1 MPNTP
6 DNIDQRILLELQ
18 RDGRL
23 THQEL
28 GDRVGLSPSP
38 CARRIKKLEDE
49 GYITGYSARI
59 DEAKMGFGFNVF
71 VSVKL
76 DRQIEDRLVTF
87 EAEIARCPEVVDCW
101 LMTGSF
107 DYLMRVAV
115 FDMNEFERFLTTR
128 LTRIGGVA
136 SIESS
141 IPVRRVK
148 NQAARLR

>member
-1 MPNTP
+1 MPNGL
-6 DNIDQRILLELQ
+6 DNIDQRILQELQ

-28 GDRVGLSPSP
+28 SDRVGLSPSP

-59 DEAKMGFGFNVF
+59 DEAKMGYGFNVF

-87 EAEIARCPEVVDCW
+87 EDEVSRCPEVVDCW

-115 FDMNEFERFLTTR
+115 YDMNEFERFLTSR
-128 LTRIGGVA
+128 LTRIMGVA

>member
-1 MPNTP
+1 MP
-6 DNIDQRILLELQ
+6 DALDSIDQRILQELQ
-18 RDGRL
+18 RDGRQ

-28 GDRVGLSPSP
+28 SDRVGLSPSP
-38 CARRIKKLEDE
+38 CARRIKKLEEE
-49 GYITGYSARI
+49 GYITGYSAHI

-76 DRQIEDRLVTF
+76 DRQIEDRLVSF
-87 EAEIARCPEVVDCW
+87 EDEIARCPEVVDCW

-115 FDMNEFERFLTTR
+115 YDMNEFERFLTSR
-128 LTRIGGVA
+128 LTRIMGVA

>member
-1 MPNTP
+1 MSG
-6 DNIDQRILLELQ
+6 Q
-18 RDGRL
+18 
-23 THQEL
+23 
-28 GDRVGLSPSP
+28 
-38 CARRIKKLEDE
+38 ARRIPTAPKTMTSDSFDPDSALLGPLLQSIGHPDDVKKLEDE